1 MFRVSI
7 MYPHQKGTRF
17 DLNYYRTKHMELV
30 KNLLTPFGLI
40 KAEVDRGVSGGGEQ
54 QPPYICTGHLYFDA
68 QDGYDKGVAAIGATL
83 RGDIPNFTDVAPVRQ
98 ISEIMG

>member
-7 MYPHQKGTRF
+7 MYPHQKDTRF

-40 KAEVDRGVSGGGEQ
+40 KAEVDRGRVWWRG
-54 QPPYICTGHLYFDA
+54 T
-68 QDGYDKGVAAIGATL
+68 ATTVYL
-83 RGDIPNFTDVAPVRQ
+83 HWAP
-98 ISEIMG
+98 IF